1 MKNTIYIDIHL
12 SEVIYEVKQTT
23 HIKNVTIDN
32 EESFKTASNVQVDS
46 ETDQLTYRCVGNA
59 YAELKSR
66 LSEYVN
72 EQGTTANNKLFDE
85 DSNVSV
91 VLYVPTNFNLAVK
104 DSIAASMHQFMVATS
119 IREWYTITSK
129 EDAKDYRLTGD
140 EAIKLIIANINKRLR
155 LTRGTLPNYAND
167 IKGGTFDAESN
178 SIVFTN
184 DLQKELFRITL
195 PTDGTITNGYYDA
208 LTGIV
213 HLKNPSQEDVFTID
227 LSPLKNAA
235 KDYSL
240 QSIVIENGNIVFKF
254 NNDKSDITVPISSIV
269 TLPDMSDYYTKDE
282 VDDMFD
288 DFTPGGGGTEQIQAD
303 WEQTDTTAKDYIKNK
318 PDVYTKTEVN
328 QLVETA
334 RRGGY
339 ILASE
344 LPTASADTMGKIYL
358 IPKTGT
364 GTRNIKDEYITI
376 EENQAYAWEKI
387 GDTMLD
393 LSSYYQK
400 PQTGIPLNDLASG
413 VQTSLGKADS
423 AMQRL
428 VVIISYENNV
438 YSSTETYAQIVTAH
452 ENGDEVIATYND
464 FIYRLSNVSN
474 SSVTFEM
481 QNAANGTFSTIDIA
495 NDDAV
500 SKSDAIIP
508 DVTGKEDKMILADNT
523 DIVSNTL
530 NADFGKYYN
539 LGTLSAALTI
549 ALPTPSANE
558 TKLNGFMV
566 LLTAYQSGTLPV
578 TIPNGYSLIH
588 SGLDELEANKTYEIN
603 FVYVGNSQF
612 AATTVEMKSYVQPT

>member
-23 HIKNVTIDN
+23 HIKNVTVDN
-32 EESFKTASNVQVDS
+32 EDSFKTASNLQVDS

-85 DSNVSV
+85 NSNVSV

-129 EDAKDYRLTGD
+129 DDAKDYRLTGD

-155 LTRGTLPNYAND
+155 QTRGTLPNYAND

-178 SIVFTN
+178 SLVFTN
-184 DLQKELFRITL
+184 DLNKEIFRISL
-195 PTDGTITNGYYDA
+195 PTDGTVTNGYYDA

-227 LSPLKNAA
+227 LSPLRNAA
-235 KDYSL
+235 RDYSL
-240 QSIVIENGNIVFKF
+240 QSIAIENGNIVFKF

-269 TLPDMSDYYTKDE
+269 TLPDMSQYYTKDE
-282 VDDMFD
+282 VDEMFD
-288 DFTPGGGGTEQIQAD
+288 DFTPGGEGMEQVQSD
-303 WEQTDTTAKDYIKNK
+303 WEQTNETEKDYIKNK

-339 ILASE
+339 ILVTE

-364 GTRNIKDEYITI
+364 ETRNIKDEYITI

-400 PQTGIPLNDLASG
+400 PQTGIPLNDLAGG

-428 VVIISYENNV
+428 TVVISYANNT
-438 YSSTETYAQIVTAH
+438 YSSTKTYAQIVTAH

-481 QNAANGTFSTIDIA
+481 QDAANNTFSTIDIA
-495 NDDAV
+495 NDDTV
-500 SKSDAIIP
+500 SKSEAIIP
-508 DVTGKEDKMILADNT
+508 NVNDKEDKMSIVTPTITGNALALTGGD
-523 DIVSNTL
+523 L
-530 NADFGKYYN
+530 NKYMK
-539 LGTLSAALTI
+539 LGTLTEATNI
-549 ALPTPSANE
+549 TLPNMANE
-558 TKLNGFMV
+558 NVTHVTGFIFD
-566 LLTAYQSGTLPV
+566 V
-578 TIPNGYSLIH
+578 TIGTGGGLSFSATQQIYE
-588 SGLDELEANKTYEIN
+588 SGLSDIAEGKRYEIN
-603 FVYVGNSQF
+603 AIY
-612 AATTVEMKSYVQPT
+612 ATEWRITVTELTLLQ